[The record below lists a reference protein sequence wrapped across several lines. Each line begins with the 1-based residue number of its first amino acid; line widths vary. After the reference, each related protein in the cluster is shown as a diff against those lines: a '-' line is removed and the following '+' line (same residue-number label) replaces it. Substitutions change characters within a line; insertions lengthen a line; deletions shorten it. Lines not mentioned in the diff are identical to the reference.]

1 MRAFVAK
8 ISSEKKILF
17 NATFF
22 KKKLFNLEKIIKKKK
37 IYLNFKKNWY
47 REMKTN
53 LKSFCNNQQ
62 HFMKKKTKFFAAA
75 VLIIKRI
82 LTFLKVWKIRN
93 SYYSPQTLKI
103 NDASMIKIKLFLFSV
118 FSLRQYLYDAKKD
131 PRANVKVE
139 FVPKENENKCSDT
152 NIFRLIWLFRSII
165 KEKKIR

>member
-1 MRAFVAK
+1 
-8 ISSEKKILF
+8 
-17 NATFF
+17 
-22 KKKLFNLEKIIKKKK
+22 
-37 IYLNFKKNWY
+37 
-47 REMKTN
+47 MKTN

-103 NDASMIKIKLFLFSV
+103 NDASMIKIKLFFSV
-118 FSLRQYLYDAKKD
+118 FSLRQYLYDARKD

-152 NIFRLIWLFRSII
+152 NIFRLTWLSQSKIQGQNSING
-165 KEKKIR
+165 KKIEFFHCVLRSCFISRYQFFLKFR